1 MGRGWKKKANR
12 ADQSIGSAEQPGE
25 QPQAS
30 GSQGVQ
36 GVTKAAAGA
45 HKVAVLRPAADSSSL
60 RSAFA
65 AGISWN
71 PSTPPAA
78 RLEFASALA
87 QAIAPLREALKTR
100 PGFDVQDTFAET
112 VMRQAEE
119 DAMGRLEQ
127 RIAAVERKASNT
139 HGQLEH
145 IAKLVS
151 LYRPTADRLR
161 QIAELEMEFAEK
173 KLAILKVEDETTPDS
188 GGSDSEGPG
197 VRVSGRTET
206 ARTATARTSDGGGQ
220 GAAMGGTAR
229 RRTSSP
235 LHVPVQW
242 GLPPLSKD
250 GVVPK
255 WLFNK
260 YLGSFIE
267 RRTDHPNPYPE
278 HRVKLPAPFELL
290 EHRPSGVHLSRSSSA
305 EPPGLERDTPS
316 CQRG

>member
-1 MGRGWKKKANR
+1 MGRAKWKPANR

-45 HKVAVLRPAADSSSL
+45 HRVAVLRPAADSSML
-60 RSAFA
+60 RSAFI
-65 AGISWN
+65 AGIEWN
-71 PSTPPAA
+71 EQTPPNA
-78 RLEFASALA
+78 RKELASALA
-87 QAIAPLREALKTR
+87 QAIAPLREALKAR
-100 PGFDVQDTFAET
+100 PAFDVEDTFVET

-161 QIAELEMEFAEK
+161 QIADLEMELAEK
-173 KLAILKVEDETTPDS
+173 KLAILNVVDETTPDS
-188 GGSDSEGPG
+188 GGSEGPG

-206 ARTATARTSDGGGQ
+206 ARTATARTSDGDGKEV
-220 GAAMGGTAR
+220 AMGGTAR

-267 RRTDHPNPYPE
+267 RRTEVPNPYPE
-278 HRVKLPAPFELL
+278 HRVKFPAPFDLL